1 MGIVPTSAPKPLPA
15 ARRRRAAFT
24 LIEAIIVVA
33 ILAILA
39 SIVVPRFAAVRRSED
54 RLAADRMEDLMRMW
68 AFRNSVMTQQ
78 VGIWRNPDNGL
89 VTLMIRDIDPLRPDD
104 PPVWQQDRLS
114 MEFALPDSTAFV
126 EVLIDGEPQDPAEWF
141 VQSNADGSRPRFE
154 VALEGPSGITRLW
167 IEPFTSGV
175 RRLDPSARDAAVRMP
190 RDLDREIG
198 ERTPW

>member
-1 MGIVPTSAPKPLPA
+1 MGIVPTSVPKPPRA

-33 ILAILA
+33 ILAVLA

-89 VTLMIRDIDPLRPDD
+89 VTLMIRDIDPLRPGD

-114 MEFALPDSTAFV
+114 TEFALPDSTAFV

-154 VALEGPSGITRLW
+154 IALDGPSGTTRLW

-175 RRLDPSARDAAVRMP
+175 RRLDPSARDAAVRVP
-190 RDLDREIG
+190 LDLDREIG

>member
-1 MGIVPTSAPKPLPA
+1 MGIAATSAPQHPHA
-15 ARRRRAAFT
+15 DRRRRGAFT
-24 LIEAIIVVA
+24 LVEALIVVA

-54 RLAADRMEDLMRMW
+54 RLAADRIEDLMRMW

-89 VTLMIRDIDPLRPDD
+89 VMLMIRDIDPLRPDE
-104 PPVWQQDRLS
+104 PPVWQMDRLS
-114 MEFALPDSTAFV
+114 SEFSLPDSTVFV

-154 VALEGPSGITRLW
+154 VAIDGPSGTTRLW
-167 IEPFTSGV
+167 IEPFTNGV
-175 RRLDPSARDAAVRMP
+175 RRMDPSARDAAVRVP
-190 RDLDREIG
+190 LDLDREIG

>member
-1 MGIVPTSAPKPLPA
+1 MATAATRRSLPNRA

-24 LIEAIIVVA
+24 LVEALIVVA

-39 SIVVPRFAAVRRSED
+39 AIVVPRFAAVRRSED
-54 RLAADRMEDLMRMW
+54 RLAADRVEDLMRMW

-89 VTLMIRDIDPLRPDD
+89 VMLMIRDIDPLRPDE
-104 PPVWQQDRLS
+104 PPVWQMDRLS
-114 MEFALPDSTAFV
+114 SEFALPDSTSFV

-154 VALEGPSGITRLW
+154 VALDGPSGVTRLW
-167 IEPFTSGV
+167 IEPFTNGV
-175 RRLDPSARDAAVRMP
+175 RRLDPSAREAAVRVP
-190 RDLDREIG
+190 LDLDREIG